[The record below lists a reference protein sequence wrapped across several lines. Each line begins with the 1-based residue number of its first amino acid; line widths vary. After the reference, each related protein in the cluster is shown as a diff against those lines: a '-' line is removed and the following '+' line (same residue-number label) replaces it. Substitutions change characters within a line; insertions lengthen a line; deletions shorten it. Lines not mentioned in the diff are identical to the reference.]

1 MLHAVTT
8 YMKHP
13 GSPSTISSRTNP
25 HQGPLAQY
33 QETKIK
39 PVARRSALAS
49 SPALAAAVAADRQ
62 VARRSAMPDRI
73 EARRVARARKPLR
86 ALRLGHP
93 APGAL
98 VLVARAPAAAVVAAV
113 APAAGARGNGAVV
126 VVADGDV
133 LDVEHGR
140 RGGRERGGGG
150 EAEGGDQS
158 EDLHCR

>member
-1 MLHAVTT
+1 MFIR
-8 YMKHP
+8 KHP

-25 HQGPLAQY
+25 HQSPLAQY
-33 QETKIK
+33 QETKTK
-39 PVARRSALAS
+39 PVARPSAS
-49 SPALAAAVAADRQ
+49 SPALTAAVAADRQ

-73 EARRVARARKPLR
+73 EARRVARARKPLP

-113 APAAGARGNGAVV
+113 APAAGARGDGAVV

-133 LDVEHGR
+133 LDVEHGW